1 MVRREIGVPSKW
13 SLAARILAERRAI
26 LARLAV
32 LDRRRAARTREW
44 PLADPSPTAE
54 VMEAV
59 QESLAKDIELASREA
74 LVARLKTLAR
84 AEEKIRQGSYG
95 RCDVCGQPIPPARLR
110 ALPEAVVCVACAEPH
125 PARVSMAAPRR
136 RSGS

>member
-13 SLAARILAERRAI
+13 SLATRILAERRAI
-26 LARLAV
+26 LARLAI

-44 PLADPSPTAE
+44 PAGDNAPTPE

-59 QESLAKDIELASREA
+59 QESLARDIELASRET
-74 LVARLKTLAR
+74 LVARLKALTR

-95 RCDVCGQPIPPARLR
+95 RCDVCGHPIPPARLR
-110 ALPEAVVCVACAEPH
+110 AMPEAVVCVPCADPH
-125 PARVSMAAPRR
+125 PAGMSTAAARR
-136 RSGS
+136 KSGS

>member
-26 LARLAV
+26 LARLAI

-44 PLADPSPTAE
+44 PVGNNTPTPE

-59 QESLAKDIELASREA
+59 QGSLAQDIELASREA
-74 LVARLKTLAR
+74 LVARLKSLAR

-95 RCDVCGQPIPPARLR
+95 RCDTCGQPIPPARLL
-110 ALPEAVVCVACAEPH
+110 ALPEATQCVPCAERTTSAVPV
-125 PARVSMAAPRR
+125 R
-136 RSGS
+136 

>member
-1 MVRREIGVPSKW
+1 MVRKEIGVPSKW

-32 LDRRRAARTREW
+32 LDRRRVARTQEW
-44 PLADPSPTAE
+44 PVGNNTPTPE

-59 QESLAKDIELASREA
+59 QESLIKDIELASREA
-74 LVARLKTLAR
+74 LVTRLKSLAR

-110 ALPEAVVCVACAEPH
+110 ALPEAVMCVACAEPH
-125 PARVSMAAPRR
+125 SARASMAAARR

>member
-44 PLADPSPTAE
+44 PAGNNVPTPE
-54 VMEAV
+54 VMEAA

-74 LVARLKTLAR
+74 LVARLKSLTR

-125 PARVSMAAPRR
+125 PARVSTAAARR